1 VETHISEDFRS
12 PGGQRVKLLDRY
24 IMISYAKGMIPV
36 LLLLLALFSFVA
48 LASELEQVGKGTY
61 SQIDAF
67 LVVLFTTPRRMV
79 DLLPVTAL
87 MGGLM
92 GLGAMANHH
101 ELIAARAA
109 GMSKA
114 RMARPVLATA
124 LVTAVLVVLMQS
136 LLVPVS
142 EREATQLRSRSLENT
157 ALGLSGKMEF
167 WTWSGQ
173 NIVHVDDVRY
183 NRILTNVEIYRV
195 NDDGQLTELI
205 EAAGATIAG
214 DDTWLLED
222 VRRTRLTGM
231 AAQEERIPSIEFAGL
246 LSESQ
251 TNILILPVEVLS
263 PSDLVQN
270 IRHLRRN
277 GLDTH
282 FFRVIFW
289 QQFAIVLAVI
299 AMGLLSLPLLVG
311 STRSISA
318 SQRILAG
325 GMVGIGFY
333 LLQQLTGHLAGLF
346 NLLPWLTIL
355 APVLVL
361 LIISVA
367 AQYWRPPV
375 RKTPTQ
381 LNPPAGF

>member
-48 LASELEQVGKGTY
+48 LASELEQVGKGTF

-195 NDDGQLTELI
+195 NDDGQLTEL
-205 EAAGATIAG
+205 
-214 DDTWLLED
+214 
-222 VRRTRLTGM
+222 
-231 AAQEERIPSIEFAGL
+231 RIPSIEFAGL